1 MDFELDLSSEN
12 MASFLELEQ
21 EIKEAT
27 ILLPDPASRPSVIV
41 RPRPKPAV
49 LPSLNLADIM
59 TSCGIEY
66 DLPEDSNVSSP
77 SSIHSD
83 IQLDQNQELIEELE
97 EFFIKTD
104 GCPTVVDETEHTEQ
118 FNLSSSLVTPEGQ
131 NVIIIIAPSSPTESV
146 LTPTTTSDSD
156 TEWTPSPAP
165 LSPAQLSL
173 LSSKPEQTKT
183 RKKYARSKPPSPP
196 SVAPYPVDKKERK
209 KAQNRTAAFR
219 YREKKKSEQ
228 DLAEEEVEALAD
240 KNSQL
245 QEKLVEME
253 TEFKCLKKLMVEA
266 GLGKYTLAVNY

>member
-1 MDFELDLSSEN
+1 MG
-12 MASFLELEQ
+12 ELEQ

-27 ILLPDPASRPSVIV
+27 TNLPEHLLRPSVIV
-41 RPRPKPAV
+41 KPRAKPAAQ
-49 LPSLNLADIM
+49 PSLTDIM

-66 DLPEDSNVSSP
+66 ELPEECNVSSP

-83 IQLDQNQELIEELE
+83 IQLDQNKELIDELE
-97 EFFIKTD
+97 EFFIKTE
-104 GCPTVVDETEHTEQ
+104 GCPTVVDETDHTEQ
-118 FNLSSSLVTPEGQ
+118 VNLSSNLVTPEGQ

-146 LTPTTTSDSD
+146 VTTTTTSDSD

-165 LSPAQLSL
+165 LSPVQLSL
-173 LSSKPEQTKT
+173 LSRKPEQTKA

-196 SVAPYPVDKKERK
+196 CVAPYPVDKKERK

-228 DLAEEEVEALAD
+228 DLAEEEAEALAE

-253 TEFKCLKKLMVEA
+253 TEFKYLKKLMVEA